1 LEQGGRLVVPVSA
14 DGGEVLTRVTLGD
27 TGQRN
32 VEEIGP
38 CRFVPLIGE
47 AGYEG

>member
-14 DGGEVLTRVTLGD
+14 DGGEVLTRVTLGVAGEQSID
-27 TGQRN
+27 
-32 VEEIGP
+32 EIGP